1 MKLRPFN
8 KQGTDMTSGSIFR
21 HLIIFSIPLLVGNF
35 FQQLYNM
42 VDTWVVGN
50 FVSNEAFSAVGSV
63 AQIINTLISLFLGF
77 SSGAGV
83 VISQYYGAKQYDK
96 VKKAVH
102 TSMLTTIILGIFLSI
117 LGILLIPALLN
128 LMNTPPEVLPEST
141 AYLTVY
147 FSGLLG
153 LTIYN
158 MGAGILRAVGD
169 SLRPFYY
176 LVICALLNTVL
187 DLLFV
192 LKFGMGVEGVA
203 LATVI
208 AQGVSAILIVIT
220 LVRSD
225 SCVKLRFKELSITKD
240 LLQKII
246 KIGLPTAIQLG
257 ITAFSNV
264 FVQGYINFFGAD
276 CMSGYTAYG
285 KIDQLIILPLQSI
298 SIAVTTFVGQN
309 LGADNAT
316 RAKKGVNCALLLS
329 VLSSLVLMIPVIA
342 FAPEIVAFFNAKPE
356 VVVFGT
362 DFLRIFTPFFL
373 ICCVNQ
379 ILASALRG
387 AGNSRIPMYI
397 TLGSFVLFR
406 QLYMFVVSSYIINQP
421 IPVAFGYPMGWI
433 VCSAIFAIYYRKND
447 LTKSKVI

>member
-1 MKLRPFN
+1 MKLGSLS

-21 HLIIFSIPLLVGNF
+21 HLIVFSIPLLIGNL

-50 FVSNEAFSAVGSV
+50 YVSNEAFSAVGSV
-63 AQIINTLISLFLGF
+63 APIINTLISLFLGF

-83 VISQYYGAKQYDK
+83 VISQYYGAHRYDK
-96 VKKAVH
+96 VKQAVH
-102 TSMLTTIILGIFLSI
+102 TSVLTTLILGVFLSI
-117 LGILLIPALLN
+117 LGILLIPFLLN
-128 LMNTPPEVLPEST
+128 LMNTPQEVLPEST

-147 FSGLLG
+147 FAGLLG

-158 MGAGILRAVGD
+158 MGAGVLRAVGD

-176 LVICALLNTVL
+176 LVICAVLNTVL

-192 LKFGMGVEGVA
+192 IKFKMGVEGVA

-208 AQGVSAILIVIT
+208 AQGVSAVLIVIT
-220 LVRSD
+220 LIRSD
-225 SCVKLRFKELSITKD
+225 SCVKLRVKELGIAKD
-240 LLQKII
+240 LLLKIV
-246 KIGLPTAIQLG
+246 KIGVPTAIQLG

-276 CMSGYTAYG
+276 CMSGYTAYN
-285 KIDQLIILPLQSI
+285 KIDQLIILPLQSV

-309 LGADNAT
+309 LGAENPA
-316 RAKKGVNCALLLS
+316 RAKQGVRSAMLLS
-329 VLSSLVLMIPVIA
+329 MLSSLVLMIPVII
-342 FAPEIVAFFNAKPE
+342 FAPSIVGFFNAKPE
-356 VVVFGT
+356 VIAFGT
-362 DFLRIFTPFFL
+362 DFLRLYTPFFL
-373 ICCVNQ
+373 LCCVNQ

-406 QLYMFVVSSYIINQP
+406 QVYLFVVSNYIVNAP

-433 VCSAIFAIYYRKND
+433 VCSVIFLIYYRKHD
-447 LTKSKVI
+447 LSKSKVI